1 MDSLSGGNQQKVVIA
16 KWLLTNPKVLIM
28 NDPTRGIDVGAKVEI
43 YKVMEELCKEG
54 ISIIMVS
61 SELPE
66 TMGITDRMIV
76 FADGKVVGEY
86 ERKDYEQNT
95 ILHTAVG
102 GE

>member
-1 MDSLSGGNQQKVVIA
+1 
-16 KWLLTNPKVLIM
+16 M

-66 TMGITDRMIV
+66 TMGITDRMMV
-76 FADGKVVGEY
+76 FADGRIVGEVNRNEY
-86 ERKDYEQNT
+86 NQKD
-95 ILHTAVG
+95 ILHLAVG
-102 GE
+102 GNE

>member
-1 MDSLSGGNQQKVVIA
+1 M
-16 KWLLTNPKVLIM
+16 IM
-28 NDPTRGIDVGAKVEI
+28 NEPTRGIDVGAKVEI

-76 FADGKVVGEY
+76 FADGKVGRRSQEKRVSTE
-86 ERKDYEQNT
+86 
-95 ILHTAVG
+95 
-102 GE
+102 